1 MSNLDEFANMIRN
14 RRVFLKYTQADMAEL
29 TGLTD
34 RTIRSIEN
42 GEHSTT
48 LQSWLKVLDILG
60 LEMKLQFKPLSDE
73 TRKSIL

>member
-1 MSNLDEFANMIRN
+1 MSNVNEFANTIRN
-14 RRVFLKYTQADMAEL
+14 RRAFLKYTQADMAEL

-34 RTIRSIEN
+34 RTIRSIEK

-60 LEMKLQFKPLSDE
+60 LEMNLQVKPLSDE
-73 TRKSIL
+73 KGKSVL

>member
-1 MSNLDEFANMIRN
+1 MSNVNELATIIKN
-14 RRVFLKYTQADMAEL
+14 RRAFLKYTQADMAEL

-42 GEHSTT
+42 GEHSTA

-60 LEMKLQFKPLSDE
+60 LEMKLQVKSLGDE
-73 TRKSIL
+73 TGKSVL